1 MKKKKDNLYYNLNA
15 TDNTAEVTYEVQ
27 YSSSNYSTL
36 TSVVIPST
44 ITDANGATYSVTSIG
59 YEAFSNCSALKSVT
73 IGNSVTSI
81 GDAVFSGCSALKSV
95 TIGNSVTSI
104 GDDAFSGCSSLTS
117 LTIPNSVDFIG
128 EDAFYGCVRLNANAE
143 TDIYTKWYGSNFRP
157 QENGTYLVY
166 APTFEQGSSFS
177 KEVYDGFMFSKFTKD
192 KGWCIEQRPCN
203 KGCVKQ
209 WTKLK
214 INLQ

>member
-59 YEAFSNCSALKSVT
+59 YEAFSN
-73 IGNSVTSI
+73 
-81 GDAVFSGCSALKSV
+81 CSALKSV